1 MRRMNAVD
9 TLVRSVSDSPVLPRV
24 VERLQQKLAD
34 EAKRRREFYDWI
46 TPDVKAEFINGEIV
60 MQSPARNIHLIVGG
74 RIYALLNYFVD
85 VNRLG
90 EVRHEKALC
99 VFSRNDYEPDVVF
112 FGREKAA
119 TFDEETLQFPVPDLA
134 VEVLSRSSEQRDR
147 GVKFDDFAAEGVAEY
162 WIVDPSA
169 KVVQQYRSDGDGGY
183 DLNATLK
190 TGTIR
195 SWAVEGFAADVAGF
209 FDRDVHLAELRR
221 IMSA

>member
-1 MRRMNAVD
+1 MNAVD
-9 TLVRSVSDSPVLPRV
+9 TLVRSLNESPVLPRV

-34 EAKRRREFYDWI
+34 EARQRREFYDWI

-85 VNRLG
+85 VNELG
-90 EVRHEKALC
+90 QVRHGKALC

-112 FGREKAA
+112 FGREKAKGF
-119 TFDEETLQFPVPDLA
+119 TDETLRFPVPDMA
-134 VEVLSRSSEQRDR
+134 VEVLSRSTEERDR

-169 KVVQQYRSDGDGGY
+169 KVVEQYRGDGDGGY
-183 DLNATLK
+183 VLEATLK
-190 TGTIR
+190 EGTIR
-195 SWAVEGFAADVAGF
+195 SWVVEGFAADVAGF
-209 FDRDVHLAELRR
+209 FDRDAHLSELRR
-221 IMSA
+221 IMTA